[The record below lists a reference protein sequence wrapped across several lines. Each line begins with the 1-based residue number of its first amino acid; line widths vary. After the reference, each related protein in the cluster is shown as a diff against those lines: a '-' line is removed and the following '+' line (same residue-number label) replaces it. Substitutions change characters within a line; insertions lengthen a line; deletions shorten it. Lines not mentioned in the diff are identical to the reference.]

1 MLANLEVELPVRP
14 DGSVVD
20 WGQQLRDAWD
30 ISESAAL
37 ALMEKFMSEGA
48 PPALNVALAIPPS
61 PS

>member
-1 MLANLEVELPVRP
+1 MLAILEVELPVRP

-37 ALMEKFMSEGA
+37 ALMEKFMSEGV
-48 PPALNVALAIPPS
+48 PPALDIAPAIPPS
-61 PS
+61 PY